1 MDLENRMRQVI
12 DGNSALGYR
21 SVTVRL
27 ALQQGIVVPESRV
40 MNAMCQ
46 MDPVAVAMRC
56 VLSPK
61 TVVNYY

>member
-40 MNAMCQ
+40 MNAMRQ

>member
-1 MDLENRMRQVI
+1 MAIQHL
-12 DGNSALGYR
+12 

-27 ALQQGIVVPESRV
+27 ALQLGIVVPESRV
-40 MNAMCQ
+40 MNAMRQ